1 MRKGRQDFVPA
12 GPRLRAPRTAR
23 MVLWALALAASDGG
37 CRKAP
42 EQPLPAVSNPDIVL
56 ITIDTLRYD
65 ALGFTGNPR
74 VATPNLDRIA
84 REGIVFSNAHAHN
97 VMTLSSHVNI
107 LTGLYPY
114 QHGVRNNQGFRLA
127 RGIPTLA
134 TFLKARGYATG
145 AFIGAFPLDSRFGLS
160 RDFDVYDQRYPQGAN
175 EYDFTVA
182 ERSGPEVVAAA
193 RQWRTSVRGRPSL
206 LWVHLYDCHSPYR
219 PTSPFDQQYAGDPY
233 LGEVAG
239 VDAALEPLL
248 ADLRTAASGA
258 RLLIVTSDHGEALG
272 DHGERTH
279 GLFAYETT
287 LRVPLLLWNPGVLP
301 PRVEKRLA
309 RHVDIVPTVLD
320 ALGVAPSKGLP
331 GASLLRA
338 APSAATSYF
347 EALTASLERGW
358 APLRGVFD
366 GRYKFID
373 LPIPELYDVASDSQ
387 EKRNIIGER
396 TDIVRRLRAA
406 IPSEVAPPAPAAPS
420 AEEVARLRSLGYLG
434 GSAPA
439 RSHFGPEDD
448 PKNLVGM
455 DADLQRVVDLYQRGE
470 LREAIELSSQI
481 VRKRPTMQ
489 TGYEFL
495 SLLQGQA
502 GDDAAAIRTL
512 EEAKRRNLLVAENLI
527 SRLGLLYSENG
538 RHREA
543 LAVLEPLATSRNPDV
558 LNGLGIALAG
568 AGKTR
573 EALAAFHRALEVDP
587 RNAMAYQNIGITQ
600 LHHGKFPEALAS
612 FDSAFAINDRLP
624 RAWNG
629 RGVALK
635 ESGRPEEAIQAWKH
649 AVELDPGQFDAL
661 FNLGVVALERR
672 DTDLARSSL
681 SQFVD
686 RAPPARFGPDIARAR
701 VMLARLA
708 AADLRPAR

>member
-1 MRKGRQDFVPA
+1 M
-12 GPRLRAPRTAR
+12 
-23 MVLWALALAASDGG
+23 
-37 CRKAP
+37 
-42 EQPLPAVSNPDIVL
+42 
-56 ITIDTLRYD
+56 
-65 ALGFTGNPR
+65 
-74 VATPNLDRIA
+74 
-84 REGIVFSNAHAHN
+84 
-97 VMTLSSHVNI
+97 
-107 LTGLYPY
+107 
-114 QHGVRNNQGFRLA
+114 
-127 RGIPTLA
+127 
-134 TFLKARGYATG
+134 
-145 AFIGAFPLDSRFGLS
+145 
-160 RDFDVYDQRYPQGAN
+160 
-175 EYDFTVA
+175 
-182 ERSGPEVVAAA
+182 
-193 RQWRTSVRGRPSL
+193 
-206 LWVHLYDCHSPYR
+206 
-219 PTSPFDQQYAGDPY
+219 
-233 LGEVAG
+233 
-239 VDAALEPLL
+239 DAALEPLL

-272 DHGERTH
+272 DHGEKTH

-287 LRVPLLLWNPGVLP
+287 LHVPLLLWNPGVLP
-301 PRVEKRLA
+301 RRVEKRLA

-320 ALGVAPSKGLP
+320 ALGVPPPGGLS
-331 GASLLRA
+331 GASLLRP

-358 APLRGVFD
+358 APLTGGFD

-373 LPIPELYDVASDSQ
+373 LPIPELYDLASDSQ
-387 EKRNIIGER
+387 ESRNIIRER

-406 IPSEVAPPAPAAPS
+406 IPSEAAPPAAVGATVDATAPPAPAAPS

-448 PKNLVGM
+448 PKNLVGI

-495 SLLQGQA
+495 SLLQGQV

-649 AVELDPGQFDAL
+649 AVELDPAQFDAL

>member
-1 MRKGRQDFVPA
+1 MILG
-12 GPRLRAPRTAR
+12 
-23 MVLWALALAASDGG
+23 ALALITSDAG
-37 CRKAP
+37 CRKTP
-42 EQPLPAVSNPDIVL
+42 ERPLPAVSNPDVVL

-65 ALGFTGNPR
+65 ALGFTGNAR
-74 VATPNLDRIA
+74 VATPNLDRVA

-97 VMTLSSHVNI
+97 VMTLPSHVNI

-127 RGIPTLA
+127 PRIPTLA

-145 AFIGAFPLDSRFGLS
+145 AFIGAFPLDARFGLS

-175 EYDFTVA
+175 EYDFAVA
-182 ERSGPEVVAAA
+182 ERSGQEVVAAA
-193 RQWRTSVRGRPSL
+193 RQWRTSVRGPSL

-219 PTSPFDQQYAGDPY
+219 PPAPFDQQYAGDPY

-248 ADLRTAASGA
+248 ADLRTGASGA

-272 DHGERTH
+272 DHGEKAH

-287 LRVPLLLWNPGVLP
+287 LHVPLLLWNPGVLP

-320 ALGVAPSKGLP
+320 ALGVPPPKNLP
-331 GASLLRA
+331 GVSLLQP
-338 APSAATSYF
+338 APSAETSYF
-347 EALTASLERGW
+347 EALTACLERGW
-358 APLRGVFD
+358 APLRGAID

-373 LPIPELYDVASDSQ
+373 LPIPELYDLAIDLQ
-387 EKRNIIGER
+387 ESRNIIRER
-396 TDIVRRLRAA
+396 ADVVRRLQTV
-406 IPSEVAPPAPAAPS
+406 IPSEVVPPVPAAPS
-420 AEEVARLRSLGYLG
+420 AQEVARLRSLGYIG
-434 GSAPA
+434 GGAPT
-439 RSHFGPEDD
+439 RTRYGPEDD
-448 PKNLVGM
+448 PKRLV
-455 DADLQRVVDLYQRGE
+455 DIDSDLQKVVELYQRRE
-470 LREAIELSSQI
+470 LREAIDLSSQI
-481 VRKRPTMQ
+481 VRRRPTMQ

-495 SLLQGQA
+495 SFLQGEA

-512 EEAKRRNLLVAENLI
+512 EEAKRRDLLAENLI

-543 LAVLEPLATSRNPDV
+543 LSVLEPLATSQNPDV

-573 EALAAFHRALEVDP
+573 EALEAFHRALEVDP
-587 RNAMAYQNIGITQ
+587 RDAMAYQNIGITQ
-600 LHHGKFPEALAS
+600 LHHGKLSEALAS
-612 FDSAFAINDRLP
+612 FDAAFAINDRLP

-649 AVELDPGQFDAL
+649 AVELDPQQFDAL

-681 SQFVD
+681 SQFVN
-686 RAPPARFGPDIARAR
+686 RAPPARFGEDIARAR
-701 VMLARLA
+701 VMLARLT
-708 AADLRPAR
+708 AADVRPAR

>member
-1 MRKGRQDFVPA
+1 M
-12 GPRLRAPRTAR
+12 
-23 MVLWALALAASDGG
+23 S
-37 CRKAP
+37 
-42 EQPLPAVSNPDIVL
+42 VSNPDVVL

-65 ALGFTGNPR
+65 ALGFTGNTR
-74 VATPNLDRIA
+74 VATPNLDRVA
-84 REGIVFSNAHAHN
+84 REGVLFSNAHAQN
-97 VMTLSSHVNI
+97 VMTLPSHVNI

-145 AFIGAFPLDSRFGLS
+145 AFIGAFPLDARFGLS

-182 ERSGPEVVAAA
+182 ERSGQEVVAAA

-206 LWVHLYDCHSPYR
+206 LWVHLYDCHAPYR
-219 PTSPFDQQYAGDPY
+219 PRAPFDQQYTGDPY

-272 DHGERTH
+272 DHGEKTH

-287 LRVPLLLWNPGVLP
+287 LHVPLLLWNPGVLP
-301 PRVEKRLA
+301 PRVEKRMA

-320 ALGVAPSKGLP
+320 ALDVPPPKNLSGV
-331 GASLLRA
+331 SLLRP
-338 APSAATSYF
+338 APSGQTSYF
-347 EALTASLERGW
+347 EALTACLERSW
-358 APLRGVFD
+358 APLRGAID

-373 LPIPELYDVASDSQ
+373 LPIPELYDLASDPQ
-387 EKRNIIGER
+387 ESRNIIQER
-396 TDIVRRLRAA
+396 TDVVRRLRAA
-406 IPSEVAPPAPAAPS
+406 IPSEVVPPVPAAPS
-420 AEEVARLRSLGYLG
+420 AQEVARLRSLGYLSG
-434 GSAPA
+434 AGLP
-439 RSHFGPEDD
+439 RTHFGPEDD
-448 PKNLVGM
+448 PKSLVGL
-455 DADLQRVVDLYQRGE
+455 DADLQRVVELYQERK
-470 LREAIELSSQI
+470 LPDAIELASQI
-481 VRKRPTMQ
+481 VRRRPTMP

-495 SLLQGQA
+495 SFLQGQA

-512 EEAKRRNLLVAENLI
+512 EEAKRRDLLAENLI
-527 SRLGLLYSENG
+527 SRLGLLYSANG
-538 RHREA
+538 RHQEA
-543 LAVLEPLATSRNPDV
+543 LSVLEPLATTQNPDV

-573 EALAAFHRALEVDP
+573 DALKAFHRAVEVDP
-587 RNAMAYQNIGITQ
+587 RDAIAYQNIGITQ
-600 LHHGKFPEALAS
+600 LHQGKWKEALAS
-612 FDSAFAINDRLP
+612 FDAAFAINDRLP

-635 ESGRPEEAIQAWKH
+635 ESGRPEEAIQAWKR
-649 AVELDPGQFDAL
+649 AVELDPEQFDAL

-701 VMLARLA
+701 VLLARLA
-708 AADLRPAR
+708 AADARPAR

>member
-1 MRKGRQDFVPA
+1 MI
-12 GPRLRAPRTAR
+12 
-23 MVLWALALAASDGG
+23 LWALALVASDGG
-37 CRKAP
+37 CRKPP
-42 EQPLPAVSNPDIVL
+42 EQPLPAVSNPDVVL

-74 VATPNLDRIA
+74 VATPNLDRVA

-97 VMTLSSHVNI
+97 VMTLPSHVNI

-145 AFIGAFPLDSRFGLS
+145 AFIGAFPLDARFGLS

-193 RQWRTSVRGRPSL
+193 RQWRSSVRGRPSL

-219 PTSPFDQQYAGDPY
+219 PPAPFNQQYAGDPY

-272 DHGERTH
+272 DHGEKTH

-287 LRVPLLLWNPGVLP
+287 LHVPLLLWNPGVLP

-320 ALGVAPSKGLP
+320 ALGVPPPKGLS
-331 GASLLRA
+331 GASLLRP
-338 APSAATSYF
+338 APSAAMSYF
-347 EALTASLERGW
+347 EALTACLERGW
-358 APLRGVFD
+358 APLTGVFD

-373 LPIPELYDVASDSQ
+373 LPIPELYDLASDSQ
-387 EKRNIIGER
+387 ESRNIIRER
-396 TDIVRRLRAA
+396 TDVVRRLQAA

-420 AEEVARLRSLGYLG
+420 TEEMARLRSLGYLG
-434 GSAPA
+434 GGAPP
-439 RSHFGPEDD
+439 RRHFGPEDD
-448 PKNLVGM
+448 PKNLVSI
-455 DADLQRVVDLYQRGE
+455 DADLQRVVDLYQRRE
-470 LREAIELSSQI
+470 LREAIELASQI
-481 VRKRPTMQ
+481 VRRRPTMQ

-512 EEAKRRNLLVAENLI
+512 EEAKRRDLLAENLI

-543 LAVLEPLATSRNPDV
+543 LSVLEPLATSQNPDV

-573 EALAAFHRALEVDP
+573 EALEAFHRALEVDP
-587 RNAMAYQNIGITQ
+587 RDAMAYQNIGITQ
-600 LHHGKFPEALAS
+600 LHQRKLSEALAS
-612 FDSAFAINDRLP
+612 FDAAFAINDRLP

-635 ESGRPEEAIQAWKH
+635 ESGRPEEAIQAWKR
-649 AVELDPGQFDAL
+649 AVELDPEQFDAL

-672 DTDLARSSL
+672 DKDLARSSL

-701 VMLARLA
+701 GMLAQLTAR
-708 AADLRPAR
+708 DVRPAR